1 MNKTSYKSLS
11 LARTFLGRGVELV
24 IDRPLGSVHPKHG
37 FTYPINYGYVPQV
50 LAPDGEELDAYVLG
64 KTEPLKTF
72 EGVCIAVIH
81 RHDDDDDKLVVVPE
95 GMNFSDDEISEAVA
109 FQEKWFSSSVIRT
122 KESSSHEMRLK
133 SEPFSLIEHGS
144 KTVEIRLNDKKRQ
157 QIAIGDVITFTHSDD
172 LARSIVVEVTGLKH
186 FKSFKELFN
195 AYPPQQL
202 GAKSF
207 EEYELMYQYY
217 SKEEEQ
223 GWGVLG
229 IEFVI
234 VTL

>member
-1 MNKTSYKSLS
+1 MTTHSLS
-11 LARTFLGRGVELV
+11 LARAFLSKHVNLV

-64 KTEPLKTF
+64 STEPLETF

-95 GMNFSDDEISEAVA
+95 GRNFSDDEIYEAVA

-122 KESSSHEMRLK
+122 KESCSHEMRLK

-144 KTVEIRLNDKKRQ
+144 KTVEIRLNDEKRQ

-172 LARSIVVEVTGLKH
+172 PVRSVVVEVTGLKH
-186 FKSFKELFN
+186 FSTFEELFRT
-195 AYPPQQL
+195 YPLQQL
-202 GAKSF
+202 GASGLD
-207 EEYELMYQYY
+207 EYELMYQYY
-217 SKEEEQ
+217 SKEEEAK
-223 GWGVLG
+223 WGVLG
-229 IEFVI
+229 IEFSLKQ
-234 VTL
+234 TT